1 MIKPVGSQCNMHC
14 AYCYYLPVNISGG
27 KIMTEETLEVMIK
40 NYLSNCGETA
50 SFVWHGGEPTL
61 CGIPFFEKAVELQKK
76 YRREGQQIWNN
87 LQTNGL
93 LLDDEWCSFLKK
105 NSFDVGLSIDGTEA
119 IHDHFRKD
127 AGGNATYKRIRENIL
142 HLKTFGIR
150 PDLLCTVNSET
161 AKRPIEVYETLRDL
175 GTGWIQFI
183 PVLNKD

>member
-1 MIKPVGSQCNMHC
+1 MIKPVGSQCNMRC

-76 YRREGQQIWNN
+76 YRRDGQQIWNN

-93 LLDDEWCSFLKK
+93 LLDDGWCSFLKK
-105 NSFDVGLSIDGTEA
+105 NS
-119 IHDHFRKD
+119 
-127 AGGNATYKRIRENIL
+127 
-142 HLKTFGIR
+142 
-150 PDLLCTVNSET
+150 LLCTSRFLNLWAKSLLQSEHLMLVE
-161 AKRPIEVYETLRDL
+161 I
-175 GTGWIQFI
+175 
-183 PVLNKD
+183 N